1 MKITTLVPLQFN
13 DGRRVPLDQM
23 SAIIDGLVRQ
33 FGACTEEGEVTGH
46 RPEPDRPGIAHE
58 KMLKL
63 SIEMD
68 RERLDEARAA
78 VLQIG
83 KTLAQREMYF
93 EAREYDGVQIVK
105 VD

>member
-13 DGRRVPLDQM
+13 DRRPVPEEQLRQ
-23 SAIIDGLVRQ
+23 IIDGLVKQ
-33 FGACTEEGEVTGH
+33 FGACTEEGKVVGH

-58 KMLKL
+58 NFLKL

-83 KTLAQREMYF
+83 RILAQREMYF
-93 EAREYDGVQIVK
+93 EVREYDGVQIIN

>member
-1 MKITTLVPLQFN
+1 MKITTLIPLQFN
-13 DGRRVPLDQM
+13 DLRPVPEEQLRRL
-23 SAIIDGLVRQ
+23 IDDLVKQ
-33 FGACTEEGEVTGH
+33 FGACTEEGRVVGH

-58 KMLKL
+58 NFLKL
-63 SIEMD
+63 AIEMD

-78 VLQIG
+78 VLKIG

-93 EAREYDGVQIVK
+93 EVREYDGVQIIK

>member
-13 DGRRVPLDQM
+13 DGRKVPAEQM
-23 SAIIDGLVRQ
+23 QAIIDGLVKQ
-33 FGACTEEGEVTGH
+33 FGACTEEGRVVGH

-58 KMLKL
+58 NFLKL

-68 RERLDEARAA
+68 RERLEEARAA

-83 KTLAQREMYF
+83 RILAQREMYF
-93 EAREYDGVQIVK
+93 EVREYDGVQIIN